1 MKDALKDIGG
11 IALDIIITIFAA
23 IIGINIIGS
32 ILISTAMGAEA
43 LAPRVQDLTEEQKI
57 VAMTILGEA
66 RGEGEEGMYAVACV
80 IAQRSIAWK
89 RTPKQIC
96 LSDRQFS
103 CWNPKDPN
111 RKIVWRLLNT
121 DSKSSK
127 YARRLAVHLLHL
139 DRSYVSNADHYATVG
154 TDNYWTRKR
163 KPVKHIGNH
172 FFYKLRP

>member
-1 MKDALKDIGG
+1 MKDALKDLGG
-11 IALDIIITIFAA
+11 IVLDLIITIFAA
-23 IIGINIIGS
+23 IIALNIIGS
-32 ILISTAMGAEA
+32 ILISTAMGAEP

-96 LSDRQFS
+96 FADKQFS

-111 RKIVWRLLNT
+111 RKIVWI
-121 DSKSSK
+121 
-127 YARRLAVHLLHL
+127 H
-139 DRSYVSNADHYATVG
+139 RSQLG
-154 TDNYWTRKR
+154 
-163 KPVKHIGNH
+163 
-172 FFYKLRP
+172 